1 MLHNLCG
8 ARDCA
13 MPTPNVLS
21 EISAA
26 QRQRLAFIEFR
37 LWFYGQ
43 VSRKEVLD
51 RFEVATAAGTRDM
64 ILYRDLAPMNL
75 VYDRKVYRYLPTF
88 EPLFAHPVDRVL
100 ASLTSG
106 FGAGEPPSTGAPFP
120 HDIPARLNQPDLATL
135 SMVTRAIS
143 SRTPLRL
150 TYHSM
155 KTGAVARVIVPHALV
170 DSGLRWH
177 VRAYDRTQGEFRD
190 LVLTRMEQVEPLDA
204 AGHGLSGVL
213 THEKPGADDQWNQ
226 QVVLDLVPHP
236 AHPHPSSIEKDFGMS
251 RGRLLVTLRAATAGY
266 VLRQWQVD
274 CSPEA
279 RLKGSEFRL
288 WLANGRQL
296 DGVGSAVLAPGFSMH
311 GSRA

>member
-1 MLHNLCG
+1 
-8 ARDCA
+8 

-75 VYDRKVYRYLPTF
+75 VYDRKIYRYLPTF
-88 EPLFAHPVDRVL
+88 EPLFVHPVDRVL

-106 FGAGEPPSTGAPFP
+106 FGAGEPPSAGVPFP

-135 SMVTRAIS
+135 STVTRAIS
-143 SRTPLRL
+143 SHAPLRL

-155 KTGAVARVIVPHALV
+155 KTGAVPRVIVPHALV

-190 LVLTRMEQVEPLDA
+190 LVLTRMEQVELLDA
-204 AGHGLSGVL
+204 VGDGVSGVL
-213 THEKPGADDQWNQ
+213 TYEKPSADDQWNR

-236 AHPHPSSIEKDFGMS
+236 AHPHPLSIERDFGMS
-251 RGRLLVTLRAATAGY
+251 LGRLSVTLRAATAGY

-279 RLKGSEFRL
+279 RLRGPEFRL

-296 DGVGSAVLAPGFSMH
+296 DQVGSAVLAPGFSVN